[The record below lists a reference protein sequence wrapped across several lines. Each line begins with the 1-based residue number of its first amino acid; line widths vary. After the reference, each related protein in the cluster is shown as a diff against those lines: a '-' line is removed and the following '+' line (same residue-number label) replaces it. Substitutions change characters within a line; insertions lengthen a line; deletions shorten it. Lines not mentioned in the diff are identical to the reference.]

1 MIAIEMQIVTY
12 WLLTACNHV
21 QMPVY
26 TIVES
31 RSGGRSDVK
40 WRRCLTA
47 VCQNH
52 RNRRILKNR

>member
-26 TIVES
+26 PIVES

-40 WRRCLTA
+40 SRWCLTST
-47 VCQNH
+47 CQNAW
-52 RNRRILKNR
+52 NCRILKN